1 MNKKVILSVVGVSII
16 PLIIFFSVASIKI
29 KDSDKSDKKILE
41 AIKETRNEL
50 MSEISLKN
58 ARYIEALL
66 KKAETDVS
74 TLKFQTEIL
83 MSKKDKNL
91 DLIEKFAKRSLMTSS
106 IAEKVFIETSLF
118 SSDYHRNDVQS
129 IIENDKK
136 MFFDLV
142 NIKNNPAKKILWSD
156 VYSDEEDNK
165 FTSCVA
171 PVYNKN
177 KFEGFVSIEINV
189 GKVTDKL
196 LNKDFKY
203 KDSYAYVIG
212 KKTIIGYSA
221 KATDDLNLDAFNKI
235 EKSILKVRNGKLS
248 VKLNEANKTIF
259 FSEINPVKWI
269 FCFVVPDTE
278 LDFKGIAV
286 SSASFFSRKN
296 LFVVFL
302 IIFCLTVSVS
312 LFISKRLVLAHDY
325 EVGNLIAKLAMVN
338 QEFED
343 IKEQFETHEVIKS
356 DKQKLEGEYKKL
368 TDTMRELRKFKE
380 ESEVKI
386 RNYVS
391 VLGTSE
397 KEKTDL
403 KKNIQ
408 ELQKKIDDLQA
419 QKVEQKQVQ
428 QEKIEPK
435 QIEYKQDEFEKKK
448 PVPEIQVIEKQKIET
463 PEKQVNLSAITDD
476 VLIIEASEG
485 NLKEKRMEVFKIGYS
500 IHLAR
505 GVDDAIEKINT
516 SLYKFVIIDISL
528 NDDDKKK
535 IRKNIVDVPVID
547 SDVSKDEFQSI
558 IDEAMKKRDKYAYL

>member
-16 PLIIFFSVASIKI
+16 PLIIFFFVASIKI

-58 ARYIEALL
+58 ARYIEVLL
-66 KKAETDVS
+66 KKAETDVL

-83 MSKKDKNL
+83 ISKKDKNL
-91 DLIEKFAKRSLMTSS
+91 NLIEKFAKRNLMTSS

-118 SSDYHRNDVQS
+118 YSDYHRDDVQN

-171 PVYNKN
+171 PIYNKN
-177 KFEGFVSIEINV
+177 KFDGFVSVEINV
-189 GKVTDKL
+189 GKVIDKL

-248 VKLNEANKTIF
+248 VKLDEANKTIF

-343 IKEQFETHEVIKS
+343 IKEQFEAHEVIKS

-386 RNYVS
+386 RNYAS
-391 VLGTSE
+391 VLGTNE
-397 KEKTDL
+397 KEKTNL

-408 ELQKKIDDLQA
+408 ELQKKIDDLQV
-419 QKVEQKQVQ
+419 QKVEEKQVQ
-428 QEKIEPK
+428 QEKIEQK
-435 QIEYKQDEFEKKK
+435 QIESKQDESEKKK
-448 PVPEIQVIEKQKIET
+448 PVPEIQVVEKKKIET

-485 NLKEKRMEVFKIGYS
+485 NLKEKRMEVFEIGYS

-516 SLYKFVIIDISL
+516 TSYKFVIIDISL
-528 NDDDKKK
+528 SDDDKKK
-535 IRKNIVDVPVID
+535 IRKNIVDVPVIS

-558 IDEAMKKRDKYAYL
+558 IDEAMKKKDKYAYL